1 MSAPVTV
8 VAEVRQEIGT
18 TKSRRM
24 RRNGSIPA
32 NVYGLD
38 QPNTSVAIPA
48 DVITRLVASGAHV
61 VDLQVGSVTNKAI
74 IREAQWDVFMQKLL
88 HVDFQRV
95 DPDAR
100 VDIEVDV
107 VTRGTLSAGVMDHLV
122 HKVTLNCLAYL
133 IPERIEVKIGAL
145 KIGDSVTVAG
155 LELPAGA
162 ACKLAADTTV
172 IRVHEAKNVEIVLAA
187 ASGAEPEVIGRKKA
201 EEGEEK

>member
-1 MSAPVTV
+1 
-8 VAEVRQEIGT
+8 
-18 TKSRRM
+18 M

-32 NVYGLD
+32 NVYGSD

-162 ACKLAADTTV
+162 TCKLAADTTV